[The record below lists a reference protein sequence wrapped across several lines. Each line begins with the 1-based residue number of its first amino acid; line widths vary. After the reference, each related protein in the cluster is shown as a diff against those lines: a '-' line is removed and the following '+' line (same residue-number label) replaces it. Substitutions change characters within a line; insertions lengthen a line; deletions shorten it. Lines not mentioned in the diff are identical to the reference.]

1 MFRLAVTFALALM
14 LVGPAPSE
22 AQEKTIPQAIE
33 DAIDG
38 AIRPGFEAFA
48 QQAGAMA
55 QTVSGLCAEPTE
67 AALDGARSQ
76 FDTLV
81 EAWGRVE
88 FIRLGPLSQDNRL
101 ERILF
106 WPDRRGRGL
115 QQIQQVIATSD
126 ETALSADTLGEKSVA
141 VQGLA
146 ALEFA
151 LFGTDSETIVS
162 GADAQRCAYAQA
174 IAENIAGLAAEVSA
188 AWQDEDGIA
197 GLWLSPSADN
207 PLFRD
212 ETEQINGLIK
222 LIGDA
227 FEVMQV
233 QRLEAVLRD
242 DLASMRP
249 RSALFWRSDNWVPS
263 LAANVAGLDA
273 LVEAADLKATVD
285 AEAGRYVDALDF
297 EFGNATRA
305 LSQTDMPAEA
315 IAEDEDAYGRMVY
328 ARLVVAGLTQ
338 LSRTRLTEM
347 YGLSSGFSRL
357 DGD

>member
-1 MFRLAVTFALALM
+1 MRFVVAAALVVAM
-14 LVGPAPSE
+14 AWPSGAA
-22 AQEKTIPQAIE
+22 AQDKTIQQAIE
-33 DAIDG
+33 DAIDD
-38 AIRPGFEAFA
+38 AIRPGFATFA
-48 QQAGAMA
+48 QQAHAMA
-55 QTVSGLCAEPTE
+55 ETVSRLCAEPTD
-67 AALDGARSQ
+67 AALNTARDG
-76 FDTLV
+76 FDDLV
-81 EAWGRVE
+81 DAWGRVE

-115 QQIQQVIATSD
+115 QQIQQVIATGD
-126 ETALSADTLGEKSVA
+126 ATALSAKTLANKSVA

-151 LFGTDSETIVS
+151 LFGTDSATIAS
-162 GADAQRCAYAQA
+162 GPDTQRCVYAQA

-188 AWQDEDGIA
+188 AWQDEDGIV
-197 GLWLSPSADN
+197 GLWLNPSADN

-212 ETEQINGLIK
+212 ETEQIDGLIK

-233 QRLEAVLRD
+233 QRLEAVLRED
-242 DLASMRP
+242 QASMRP

-263 LAANVAGLDA
+263 LEANIAGLQV
-273 LVEAADLKATVD
+273 LMEAADLKATID
-285 AEAGRYVDALDF
+285 DEAGRYIGSLTF
-297 EFGNATRA
+297 ELSNAARA
-305 LSQTDMPAEA
+305 LGQTDVPVQA
-315 IAEDEDAYGRMVY
+315 ITEDEDAYGRMVY
-328 ARLVVAGLTQ
+328 ARLVVNGLTQ
-338 LSRTRLTEM
+338 LSKTRLMEI